1 MKTVLLI
8 AVMVLADSMGDVF
21 LTTGMK
27 QVGDISSIR
36 LRALWATGRNVIG
49 NRNYLAGVFFMA
61 VSFFSFLAL
70 LSWADLSFV
79 FPAKALVYVT
89 STLGAKWVLKETVT
103 AERWAGIV
111 LICLGVALVSLP

>member
-1 MKTVLLI
+1 MTTVLLV
-8 AVMVLADSMGDVF
+8 ALMVLADSTGDVF

-27 QVGDISSIR
+27 QVGEVSSIR
-36 LRALWATGRNVIG
+36 LRALWVTGRKVIV
-49 NRNYLAGVFFMA
+49 NKNYMAGVFFMA

-89 STLGAKWVLKETVT
+89 STLGAKWILKEAVS
-103 AERWAGIV
+103 AERWAGII
-111 LICLGVALVSLP
+111 LICLGVALISLP